1 MLKGKTIIVG
11 VTGGIAAFKACD
23 LVSTLKKL
31 GAEVWV
37 VMTRSA
43 QEFVTPLTLRTLSQ
57 NPVITELFS
66 EDEYKKPVPHVS
78 LAEKADLIIIA
89 PATAN
94 VLGKIAGGIADDAL
108 TTTIMTAKCPKLLAP
123 AMNTN
128 MWENPIVQKNIENL
142 KSLGYHMVGP
152 IEGRLA
158 CGTVGIGKM
167 AEVAKIIRKAEGLFT
182 KEIKTADLSGMKILI
197 TAGATREAI
206 DPIRFISNRSS
217 GRMGYALAAAAQARG
232 AEVTLITG
240 PTSLPHPPG
249 VKVIEVQTAEEMRE
263 EVMSH
268 RPGQKAI
275 IMAAAVADYK
285 PAVTFWQK
293 FKKDGES
300 YNLELL
306 KTADILA
313 ELGKLKNGSYLIGFA
328 AETNN
333 HLENA
338 KEKLEKKNLDLIV
351 VNDAAAFEAEESEVH
366 LIERSGTVTPL
377 PRQKKHLTAHQILD
391 AILRL

>member
-1 MLKGKTIIVG
+1 MLKGKTVIVG

-43 QEFVTPLTLRTLSQ
+43 QEFVTPLSLRTLSQ

-66 EDEYKKPVPHVS
+66 DDEYKKPVPHVS
-78 LAEKADLIIIA
+78 LAEKADLIIVA

-94 VLGKIAGGIADDAL
+94 FLGKVAYGIADDAL
-108 TTTIMTAKCPKLLAP
+108 TTTVMAAKCPKLFAP
-123 AMNTN
+123 AMNTG
-128 MWENPIVQKNIENL
+128 MWENPIVQKNIAGL
-142 KSLGYHMVGP
+142 KSLNYHFVGP

-158 CGTVGIGKM
+158 CGTTGVGKM
-167 AEVAKIIRKAEGLFT
+167 AEIAKIIRKAEGLFS
-182 KEIKTADLSGMKILI
+182 KVEKSADLFGMKILI
-197 TAGATREAI
+197 TAGATHEAI

-217 GRMGYALAAAAQARG
+217 GKMGYALAAAAQARG
-232 AEVTLITG
+232 AEVTLISG
-240 PTSLPHPPG
+240 PTNLPHPPG
-249 VKVIEVQTAEEMRE
+249 VKLIEVQTAEEMRD
-263 EVMSH
+263 EVMKH

-275 IMAAAVADYK
+275 IMAAAVADYR

-293 FKKDGES
+293 LKKDGES

-306 KTADILA
+306 KTTDILA
-313 ELGKLKNGSYLIGFA
+313 ELGKMKNGSYLIGFA

-366 LIERSGTVTPL
+366 LIHKTGSVTPL
-377 PRQKKHLTAHQILD
+377 PRQKKSDLAHHILD

>member
-11 VTGGIAAFKACD
+11 VTGGIAAFKTCD

-31 GAEVWV
+31 EAEVWV
-37 VMTRSA
+37 VMTRAA
-43 QEFVTPLTLRTLSQ
+43 QQFVTPLTLRTLSQ
-57 NPVITELFS
+57 NPVISSLFS
-66 EDEYKKPVPHVS
+66 EDEYKKPVPHVT
-78 LAEKADLIIIA
+78 LAEKADLIIVA

-94 VLGKIAGGIADDAL
+94 IIGKIAYGIADDAL

-128 MWENPIVQKNIENL
+128 MWENPIVQKNIGTL
-142 KSLGYHMVGP
+142 KSLGYHFVGP

-158 CGTVGIGKM
+158 CGTVGMGKM
-167 AEVAKIIRKAEGLFT
+167 AEVAKIIRKAEGLFST
-182 KEIKTADLSGMKILI
+182 EKQSADLQGMKILI

-217 GRMGYALAAAAQARG
+217 GKMGYALAAAALSRG

-263 EVMSH
+263 EVMRH

-293 FKKDGES
+293 LKKDGET

-306 KTADILA
+306 KTTDILA
-313 ELGKLKNGSYLIGFA
+313 ELGKMKNGSYLIGFA

-351 VNDAAAFEAEESEVH
+351 VNDASALEAEESEVH
-366 LIERSGTVTPL
+366 IIERSGSVTAL
-377 PRQKKHLTAHQILD
+377 PRQKKHETAHKILD

>member
-1 MLKGKTIIVG
+1 
-11 VTGGIAAFKACD
+11 
-23 LVSTLKKL
+23 
-31 GAEVWV
+31 
-37 VMTRSA
+37 
-43 QEFVTPLTLRTLSQ
+43 
-57 NPVITELFS
+57 
-66 EDEYKKPVPHVS
+66 
-78 LAEKADLIIIA
+78 
-89 PATAN
+89 
-94 VLGKIAGGIADDAL
+94 
-108 TTTIMTAKCPKLLAP
+108 MTAKCPKLLAP

-128 MWENPIVQKNIENL
+128 MWENPIVQKNIGTL
-142 KSLGYHMVGP
+142 KSLGYHFVGP

-158 CGTVGIGKM
+158 CGTEGMGKM
-167 AEVAKIIRKAEGLFT
+167 AEVAKIIRKAEGLFS
-182 KEIKTADLSGMKILI
+182 KVEKSADLQGMKIMI

-217 GRMGYALAAAAQARG
+217 GKMGYALAAAAQSRG

-240 PTSLPHPPG
+240 PASLPHPPG

-263 EVMSH
+263 EVMKH

-293 FKKDGES
+293 LKKDGET

-306 KTADILA
+306 KTTDILA
-313 ELGKLKNGSYLIGFA
+313 ELGKMKNGSYLIGFA

-351 VNDAAAFEAEESEVH
+351 VNDAVAFEAEESEVH
-366 LIERSGTVTPL
+366 LIERSGSVTPL
-377 PRQKKHLTAHQILD
+377 PRQKKHLTAHKILD
-391 AILRL
+391 ALLRL

>member
-31 GAEVWV
+31 EAEVWV

-43 QEFVTPLTLRTLSQ
+43 REFVTPLTLRTLSQ

-94 VLGKIAGGIADDAL
+94 LIGKIAGGIADDAL

-128 MWENPIVQKNIENL
+128 MWENPIVQKNLDAL
-142 KSLGYHMVGP
+142 KSLGYHFVGP

-158 CGTVGIGKM
+158 CGTVGLGKM
-167 AEVAKIIRKAEGLFT
+167 AEIAKIIRKAEGLFT
-182 KEIKTADLSGMKILI
+182 KEVKSADLSGMKILI

-217 GRMGYALAAAAQARG
+217 GKMGYAIATAAQARG

-240 PTSLPHPPG
+240 PTGLPHPPG

-263 EVMSH
+263 EVMKH

-275 IMAAAVADYK
+275 IMAAAVADYR

-338 KEKLEKKNLDLIV
+338 KEKLERKNLDLIV

-366 LIERSGTVTPL
+366 LIERSGSVTPL

>member
-31 GAEVWV
+31 QAEVWV
-37 VMTRSA
+37 VMTRAA

-78 LAEKADLIIIA
+78 LAEKAELIIVA

-94 VLGKIAGGIADDAL
+94 LLGKIVGGIADDAL

-128 MWENPIVQKNIENL
+128 MWENPIVQKNIAAL
-142 KSLGYHMVGP
+142 KSLGYHFVGP

-158 CGTVGIGKM
+158 CGTVGVGKM
-167 AEVAKIIRKAEGLFT
+167 AEVAKIIRAAEGLFT
-182 KEIKTADLSGMKILI
+182 AQPKTADLAGMKILI

-217 GRMGYALAAAAQARG
+217 GKMGYALAAAAQARG

-263 EVMSH
+263 EVMRH

-293 FKKDGES
+293 LKKDGET

-306 KTADILA
+306 KTTDILA
-313 ELGKLKNGSYLIGFA
+313 ELGRMKNGSYLIGFA

-351 VNDAAAFEAEESEVH
+351 VNEAAAFEAEESEVH

-377 PRQKKHLTAHQILD
+377 PRQKKYETAHQILD
-391 AILRL
+391 ALLRL

>member
-11 VTGGIAAFKACD
+11 VTGGIAAFKTCD

-31 GAEVWV
+31 EAEVWV
-37 VMTRSA
+37 VMTRAA
-43 QEFVTPLTLRTLSQ
+43 QEFVTPLTLRTLSG

-66 EDEYKKPVPHVS
+66 EDEYQKPVPHVT

-94 VLGKIAGGIADDAL
+94 LLGKIAGGIADDAL

-128 MWENPIVQKNIENL
+128 MWENPIVQKNIGTL
-142 KSLGYHMVGP
+142 RALGYHFVGP

-158 CGTVGIGKM
+158 CGAVGMGKM
-167 AEVAKIIRKAEGLFT
+167 AEVAKIIRKAEGLFL
-182 KEIKTADLSGMKILI
+182 KEEKSADLQGMKILI

-217 GRMGYALAAAAQARG
+217 GKMGYALAAAAQSRG
-232 AEVTLITG
+232 AEVTLISG

-263 EVMSH
+263 EVMRH
-268 RPGQKAI
+268 RAGQRAI

-293 FKKDGES
+293 LKKDGET

-306 KTADILA
+306 KTTDILA
-313 ELGKLKNGSYLIGFA
+313 ELGKMKNGSYLIGFA

-338 KEKLEKKNLDLIV
+338 REKLEKKNLDLIV
-351 VNDAAAFEAEESEVH
+351 VNDAAAFEADESEVH
-366 LIERSGTVTPL
+366 LIERNGTVTPL
-377 PRQKKHLTAHQILD
+377 PRQKKHETAHQILD
-391 AILRL
+391 ALLRL